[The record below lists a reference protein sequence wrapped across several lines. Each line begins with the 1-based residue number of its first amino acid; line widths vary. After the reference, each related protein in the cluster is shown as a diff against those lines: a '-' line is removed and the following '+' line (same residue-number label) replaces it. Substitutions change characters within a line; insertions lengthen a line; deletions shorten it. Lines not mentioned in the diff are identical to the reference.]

1 VKNRVERIKTVKP
14 SNESSNRPS
23 IGIAVVVVKNNKILL
38 GEDKRKGQALYGVP
52 GGHWETG
59 ESLKQGARREVKEE
73 CGLDCGNIKLISV
86 YDFYR
91 EDKKKNYITIGMKAD
106 YFAGRPTNLE
116 SEGRTNWKWYKP
128 ENALRLQLFPP
139 DRVLIERFISG
150 IVFE

>member
-1 VKNRVERIKTVKP
+1 MKETRAVKP
-14 SNESSNRPS
+14 SDENSNSSNRPS

-38 GEDKRKGQALYGVP
+38 GKDKRKGRALYGVP

-59 ESLKQGARREVKEE
+59 ESLKQGAIREVKEE

-91 EDKKKNYITIGMKAD
+91 EDRKKKYITIGMKAD
-106 YFAGRPTNLE
+106 YFAGQPTDLE
-116 SEGRTNWKWYKP
+116 SEGRINWKWYKP
-128 ENALRLQLFPP
+128 ENALRLQLFSP